1 MLVLLFHLLSSF
13 MVLAISLFLGKAVNF
28 DSKKLNNIIGGYGLI
43 GIVLVGIGIYIGM
56 GENLKSYIFITFLG
70 QLVII
75 GFFLLIFRLLK
86 KDGYSKFINI
96 SSICLVI
103 ISHLIYIYYIIASFI
118 YY

>member
-13 MVLAISLFLGKAVNF
+13 MVLAISLFLGKTVNF
-28 DSKKLNNIIGGYGLI
+28 ESKKLNNIIGGYGLT
-43 GIVLVGIGIYIGM
+43 GIVLVGIGIYIGI
-56 GENLKSYIFITFLG
+56 GENLKAYMFITFLG

-75 GFFLLIFRLLK
+75 CFFLLIFSLLK
-86 KDGYSKFINI
+86 KDGYSKLINI
-96 SSICLVI
+96 YSICLVI